1 MEIQL
6 EKCMCYE
13 NLCKNLVLISPRYS
27 IFWKLHVMN
36 NLTPRS
42 QEDKISQKLHWGN
55 DTAEC
60 DSSLAFPLWTAW
72 SQTPRCRSHQGV
84 KKTKFLKNSIEGM
97 TPRSVTP
104 RCHSHCGLHGVGLQG
119 VVHTAESRRQNI
131 SKTPL
136 REWHR
141 GVWLLVV
148 IPTVD
153 CMESDSKV
161 SFTPRMLIFKINQ
174 NMSFDWF
181 GWNLHSGIPR
191 VVFFKLFKFK
201 NIYIFCV

>member
-60 DSSLAFPLWTAW
+60 DSSLSFPLWTAW
-72 SQTPRCRSHQGV
+72 SRTPRCRSHRGCW
-84 KKTKFLKNSIEGM
+84 FLKLTKI
-97 TPRSVTP
+97 
-104 RCHSHCGLHGVGLQG
+104 CLAIDL
-119 VVHTAESRRQNI
+119 AETCIQEFHVLCFLSYL
-131 SKTPL
+131 SLK
-136 REWHR
+136 
-141 GVWLLVV
+141 
-148 IPTVD
+148 
-153 CMESDSKV
+153 
-161 SFTPRMLIFKINQ
+161 
-174 NMSFDWF
+174 
-181 GWNLHSGIPR
+181 
-191 VVFFKLFKFK
+191 
-201 NIYIFCV
+201 IYIFLVCKLDTYFF

>member
-72 SQTPRCRSHQGV
+72 SQTPRCRSHQEV

-104 RCHSHCGLHGVGLQG
+104 RCHSHCGLW
-119 VVHTAESRRQNI
+119 SR
-131 SKTPL
+131 TP
-136 REWHR
+136 RCRSHR
-141 GVWLLVV
+141 GCWFLKL
-148 IPTVD
+148 T
-153 CMESDSKV
+153 
-161 SFTPRMLIFKINQ
+161 KICLSIDLAETCIQ
-174 NMSFDWF
+174 EFHVLCFLSY
-181 GWNLHSGIPR
+181 LS
-191 VVFFKLFKFK
+191 LQ
-201 NIYIFCV
+201 IYIFFVCKLDTYFF